1 MCRPGPR
8 SEALAFSYVV
18 AFCVDCF
25 FYKKAKILPPV
36 GVDAVGVVDVV
47 GFVGSALVVVV
58 ALVVV
63 IVNECGD
70 GGVNVLVVVVC
81 AIWRRPPSAANGPS
95 ICRDWRCPVW

>member
-1 MCRPGPR
+1 M
-8 SEALAFSYVV
+8 V

-25 FYKKAKILPPV
+25 FYKKETFLQLV

-47 GFVGSALVVVV
+47 GFVGGALVVVV

-63 IVNECGD
+63 IVDECGD

-81 AIWRRPPSAANGPS
+81 AIWLRPASAANGPS